1 MWSEKLKMWS
11 SKSVSK
17 IQSKRFISKSLNSVY
32 SSKFIAHVSRL
43 CKIVGELE
51 DKTEKDIAKW
61 REIKKQAEKHFLQ
74 RVLLSHS
81 LQYHIM
87 LSLRKFQLIVKH
99 LVSCYLN
106 VLYYALEAQSKVVQ
120 RVTHDS
126 SHIWPMEESV
136 REKEMI
142 LEMIEMENFEI

>member
-1 MWSEKLKMWS
+1 
-11 SKSVSK
+11 
-17 IQSKRFISKSLNSVY
+17 
-32 SSKFIAHVSRL
+32 
-43 CKIVGELE
+43 
-51 DKTEKDIAKW
+51 
-61 REIKKQAEKHFLQ
+61 
-74 RVLLSHS
+74 
-81 LQYHIM
+81 M